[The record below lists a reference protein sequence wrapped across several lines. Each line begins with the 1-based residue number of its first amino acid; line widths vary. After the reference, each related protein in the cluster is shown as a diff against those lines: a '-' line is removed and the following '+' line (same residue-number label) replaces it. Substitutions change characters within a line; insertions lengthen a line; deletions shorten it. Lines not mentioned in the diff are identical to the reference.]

1 MATSSFGASFSVT
14 NADDAAKLREMLNR
28 PVTITYGRKTPT
40 INREKEAQTIERL
53 KGCLRKVQ

>member
-14 NADDAAKLREMLNR
+14 NTDDATKLREMLNQ
-28 PVTITYGRKTPT
+28 PVQITYERKTPT